1 MKNLDTV
8 PRTYKAG
15 LISPKIRPQVSSDI
29 QPTSDPSS
37 LVTPLRCEQLWAQRW
52 GHQYLVEGL

>member
-15 LISPKIRPQVSSDI
+15 LISPKIRPHVSCDI

-37 LVTPLRCEQLWAQRW
+37 LVTPRRCEPWAQRW
-52 GHQYLVEGL
+52 GRQYLVEGL